1 MKNTKQELFKK
12 AFKASMPVMAGYL
25 VLGLGFGMI
34 MRSHGLG
41 IVWALCM
48 SLFIYT
54 GAMQYVAIDLISAQA
69 SFITI
74 ALTTLVVNARSIFY
88 GISMLG
94 KYKRAGAKKPY
105 LISALS
111 SETYS
116 VLLIKDYTI
125 SKEDRTTYYFFVSL
139 LDQGYWLLG
148 TAAGSILGSAMKIN
162 TTGMSFALTALFL
175 TILVEQWCANPYH
188 VSTLLGMG
196 VAILCLLIFGKEDFL
211 IPAIIIIV
219 ALLTLLRDKEGE
231 HYEKR

>member
-41 IVWALCM
+41 IIWALSM
-48 SLFIYT
+48 SLFIYS
-54 GAMQYVAIDLISAQA
+54 GAMQYVAIDLISAHA
-69 SFITI
+69 SLVTI
-74 ALTTLVVNARSIFY
+74 ALTTLIVNVRSIFY

-105 LISALS
+105 LISALN

-125 SKEDRTTYYFFVSL
+125 SREDRPLYYLFVSL
-139 LDQGYWLLG
+139 LNQGYWLVG
-148 TAAGSILGSAMKIN
+148 TAAGSLLGSAIKMN
-162 TTGMSFALTALFL
+162 TTGMSFALTALFVSV
-175 TILVEQWCANPYH
+175 LVEQWCTNPNH
-188 VSTLLGMG
+188 VSALTGMG
-196 VAILCLLIFGKEDFL
+196 VSIICLLCFGKEDFL
-211 IPAIIIIV
+211 IPAICIIV
-219 ALLTLLRDKEGE
+219 VLLTLLRDKEGK